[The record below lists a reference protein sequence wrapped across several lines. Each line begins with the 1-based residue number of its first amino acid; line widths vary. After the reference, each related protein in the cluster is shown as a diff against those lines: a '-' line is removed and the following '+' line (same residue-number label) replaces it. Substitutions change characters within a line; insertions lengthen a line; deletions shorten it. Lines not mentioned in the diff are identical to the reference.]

1 MKNETYEH
9 IPTSVECL
17 GKIREAVP
25 SFLSGKRLIHTFSV
39 EKEALRLAE
48 ILFPFL
54 GIDRKYFSDISA
66 AALLHDITKYLTPQ
80 EQNKLCKKYS
90 IPVDEESRENTAVL
104 HSRTAPYIAREE
116 FGINDTVFGAIFC
129 HTTGKEN
136 MNIFEKIIFI
146 ADYIEETRT
155 HESCLK
161 AREYFYSHAGK
172 DMDLIKALDMTII
185 MSLDATISYLE
196 STNSGIDSE
205 TIKARDFLLAEY
217 ALQRSVQE

>member
-104 HSRTAPYIAREE
+104 HSRTAPYIAR
-116 FGINDTVFGAIFC
+116 
-129 HTTGKEN
+129 
-136 MNIFEKIIFI
+136 
-146 ADYIEETRT
+146 
-155 HESCLK
+155 
-161 AREYFYSHAGK
+161 
-172 DMDLIKALDMTII
+172 
-185 MSLDATISYLE
+185 
-196 STNSGIDSE
+196 
-205 TIKARDFLLAEY
+205 
-217 ALQRSVQE
+217 